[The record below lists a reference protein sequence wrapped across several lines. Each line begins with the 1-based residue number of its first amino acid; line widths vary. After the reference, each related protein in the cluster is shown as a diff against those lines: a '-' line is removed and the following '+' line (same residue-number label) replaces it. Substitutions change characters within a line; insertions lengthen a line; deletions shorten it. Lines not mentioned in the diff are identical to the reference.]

1 MICMKNKDKALI
13 LLGIILLVALFIG
26 FIICY
31 IQNCNRIVIDS
42 NRCQSM
48 FEMSPKDFCKNKG
61 EGTDLYD
68 GYTFAKVDKDGYL
81 ILLLSDKELKEWKN
95 NCLDLQILQ
104 AVLGDTR
111 DIGVEISISE
121 EDFIVGSFLE
131 YADKCGWEISEDYKK
146 VILSPD
152 DMISFFP
159 PIMSACRTMQMMN
172 GTPTDEIR
180 IEYIKVDETGKV
192 IEKTIYPDNIKEN

>member
-1 MICMKNKDKALI
+1 MRSKNKALI
-13 LLGIILLVALFIG
+13 LLGIILFVILFVG
-26 FIICY
+26 FVISY
-31 IQNCNRIVIDS
+31 IQNCNRIVIDPDY
-42 NRCQSM
+42 CQNM

-61 EGTDLYD
+61 EGTLVEDE
-68 GYTFAKVDKDGYL
+68 YTFAKVDKNGYL

>member
-1 MICMKNKDKALI
+1 MKPKNKI
-13 LLGIILLVALFIG
+13 FIILAIIIFAIL
-26 FIICY
+26 IICVGVVLHFS
-31 IQNCNRIVIDS
+31 NCNKIVIDP
-42 NRCQSM
+42 NYCQNM
-48 FEMSPKDFCKNKG
+48 FEMSPYDFLITRG
-61 EGTDLYD
+61 QGTSLAD
-68 GYTFAKVDKDGYL
+68 GYTFARVDEAGYL

>member
-1 MICMKNKDKALI
+1 MKFKIKN
-13 LLGIILLVALFIG
+13 
-26 FIICY
+26 FIIVGVIAVVLLLICLGGVIY
-31 IQNCNRIVIDS
+31 FSNCNKIVIDS

-81 ILLLSDKELKEWKN
+81 ILFLSNNELKEWKN
-95 NCLDLQILQ
+95 KLVGLQILQ

-121 EDFIVGSFLE
+121 DDFIVGSLLK
-131 YADKCGWEISEDYKK
+131 YVDKCGYEISEDYKK
-146 VILSPD
+146 VIVSPD

-159 PIMSACRTMQMMN
+159 FIMTACETMQMMN
-172 GTPTDEIR
+172 GTPTDEIK
-180 IEYIKVDETGKV
+180 IEYIKVDENGKI
-192 IEKTIYPDNIKEN
+192 IEKTIYPN

>member
-1 MICMKNKDKALI
+1 MKNKDKALI

-68 GYTFAKVDKDGYL
+68 GYTFAKVDKAGYL

-104 AVLGDTR
+104 AVLGDAR

-121 EDFIVGSFLE
+121 DDFIVGSLLK
-131 YADKCGWEISEDYKK
+131 YTDKCGYEISEDYKK
-146 VILSPD
+146 VIVSPD

-159 PIMSACRTMQMMN
+159 FIMSACETMQMMS
-172 GTPTDEIR
+172 GTPTDEIK

>member
-1 MICMKNKDKALI
+1 MKFKIKN
-13 LLGIILLVALFIG
+13 
-26 FIICY
+26 FIIVGVIVVVLLLICLGGVIY
-31 IQNCNRIVIDS
+31 FSNCNKIVIDS

-81 ILLLSDKELKEWKN
+81 ILFLSDNELKEWKN
-95 NCLDLQILQ
+95 KLVGLQILQ
-104 AVLGDTR
+104 AVLGDAR

-121 EDFIVGSFLE
+121 DDFIVGSLLK
-131 YADKCGWEISEDYKK
+131 YTDKCGYEISEDYKK
-146 VILSPD
+146 VIVSPD

-159 PIMSACRTMQMMN
+159 FIMSACETMQMMN
-172 GTPTDEIR
+172 GTPTDEIK
-180 IEYIKVDETGKV
+180 IEYIKVDENGKI
-192 IEKTIYPDNIKEN
+192 IEKTIYPN

>member
-1 MICMKNKDKALI
+1 MKFKIKN
-13 LLGIILLVALFIG
+13 
-26 FIICY
+26 FIIVGVIAVVLLLICLGGVIY
-31 IQNCNRIVIDS
+31 FSNCNKIVIDS

-81 ILLLSDKELKEWKN
+81 ILFLSNNELKEWKN
-95 NCLDLQILQ
+95 KLVGLQILQ

-121 EDFIVGSFLE
+121 DDFIVGSLLK
-131 YADKCGWEISEDYKK
+131 YVDKCGYEISEDYKK
-146 VILSPD
+146 VIVSPD

-159 PIMSACRTMQMMN
+159 FIMSACEMMQIMN
-172 GTPTDEIR
+172 GTPTDQTQ
-180 IEYIKVDETGKV
+180 IEYIKVDLNGNI
-192 IEKTIYPDNIKEN
+192 IEKTIWPDNVDQN

>member
-1 MICMKNKDKALI
+1 MKNKDKALI

-61 EGTDLYD
+61 EGTALYN

-81 ILLLSDKELKEWKN
+81 ILFLSNSELKEWKN
-95 NCLDLQILQ
+95 KLVGLQILQ
-104 AVLGDTR
+104 AVLGDAR

-121 EDFIVGSFLE
+121 DDFIVGSLLK
-131 YADKCGWEISEDYKK
+131 YTDKCGYEISEDYKK
-146 VILSPD
+146 VIVSPD

-159 PIMSACRTMQMMN
+159 FIMSACEMMQIMN
-172 GTPTDEIR
+172 GTPTDQTQ
-180 IEYIKVDETGKV
+180 IEYIKVDLNGNI
-192 IEKTIYPDNIKEN
+192 IEKTIWQDNVKEN

>member
-1 MICMKNKDKALI
+1 MKFKIKN
-13 LLGIILLVALFIG
+13 
-26 FIICY
+26 FIIVGVIVVVLLLICLGGVIY
-31 IQNCNRIVIDS
+31 FSNCNKIVIDS

-81 ILLLSDKELKEWKN
+81 ILFLSDNELKEWKN
-95 NCLDLQILQ
+95 KLVGLQILQ
-104 AVLGDTR
+104 AVLGDAR

-121 EDFIVGSFLE
+121 DDFIVGSLLK
-131 YADKCGWEISEDYKK
+131 YTDKCGYEISEDYKK
-146 VILSPD
+146 VIVSPD

-159 PIMSACRTMQMMN
+159 FIMSACEMMQIMN
-172 GTPTDEIR
+172 GTPTDQAQ
-180 IEYIKVDETGKV
+180 IEYIKVDLNGNV
-192 IEKTIYPDNIKEN
+192 IEKTIWPDVTLQN

>member
-1 MICMKNKDKALI
+1 MKFKIKN
-13 LLGIILLVALFIG
+13 
-26 FIICY
+26 FIIVGVIAVVLLLICLGGVIY
-31 IQNCNRIVIDS
+31 FSNCNKIVIDS

-81 ILLLSDKELKEWKN
+81 ILFLSNNELKEWKN
-95 NCLDLQILQ
+95 KLVGLQILQ
-104 AVLGDTR
+104 AVLGDAR

-121 EDFIVGSFLE
+121 DDFIVGSLLK
-131 YADKCGWEISEDYKK
+131 YTDKCGYEISEDYKK
-146 VILSPD
+146 VIVSPD

-159 PIMSACRTMQMMN
+159 FIMSACEMMQIMN
-172 GTPTDEIR
+172 GTPTDQTQ
-180 IEYIKVDETGKV
+180 IEYIKVDLNGNI
-192 IEKTIYPDNIKEN
+192 IEKTIWPDVTFQN

>member
-1 MICMKNKDKALI
+1 MRSKNKALI
-13 LLGIILLVALFIG
+13 LLGIILFVILFVG
-26 FIICY
+26 FVISY
-31 IQNCNRIVIDS
+31 IQNCNRIVIDPDY
-42 NRCQSM
+42 CQNM

-61 EGTDLYD
+61 EGTLVED

-81 ILLLSDKELKEWKN
+81 ILFLSNNELKEWKN